1 MNTALALIILLGG
14 LLLVSGVIAGFI
26 VLLRRLFRA
35 PPQPRSRPPGRSP
48 EASPTGLPAGSP
60 APAGRLPYALTPRLL
75 TDAER
80 AFYEVLRSA
89 VPSDLEIFPQVRL
102 ANLVHVVGGGKQRK
116 YDFYRIQAKCV
127 DFVLCERGTTA
138 PRLVVELDDS
148 SHARADRRQRDA
160 FVDAVLGD
168 VGLPVLHVRWQ
179 PAYRADELAAQISTG
194 LGRRVAPLASPRPAT
209 EAGGAYHRPAPLQPA
224 EVRPLMPL
232 APTRPVAPQ
241 VLTAQPAT
249 VIADAPARDTS
260 WACGQCQREVQRAAR
275 YCGHCG
281 AALGT

>member
-1 MNTALALIILLGG
+1 MNTAIALIILLGG
-14 LLLVSGVIAGFI
+14 LLLVSGVIAGFV
-26 VLLRRLFRA
+26 VLLMRLFRA
-35 PPQPRSRPPGRSP
+35 PPQPRSRSSDRSP
-48 EASPTGLPAGSP
+48 EAPRPHAATATVAAG
-60 APAGRLPYALTPRLL
+60 ARLPYALTPRLL

-148 SHARADRRQRDA
+148 SHARADRKQRDA

-168 VGLPVLHVRWQ
+168 AGLPVLHVRWQ
-179 PAYRADELAAQISTG
+179 PAYRTDELAAQISAG
-194 LGRRVAPLASPRPAT
+194 LGRRIAPLPGPRLAA
-209 EAGGAYHRPAPLQPA
+209 EAGGAYHRPAPVQPA
-224 EVRPLMPL
+224 EVRSLMPL
-232 APTRPVAPQ
+232 APTRSVAPQ

-249 VIADAPARDTS
+249 IIAEIPARDMS
-260 WACGQCQREVQRAAR
+260 WACGQCHREVQRAAR